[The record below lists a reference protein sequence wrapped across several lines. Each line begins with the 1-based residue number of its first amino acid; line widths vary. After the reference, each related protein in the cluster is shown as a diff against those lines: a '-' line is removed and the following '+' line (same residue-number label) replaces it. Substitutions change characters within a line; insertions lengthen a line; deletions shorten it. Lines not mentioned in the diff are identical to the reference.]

1 MCNSTFKC
9 IPNNLKLLLPHDS
22 FHLVLMVSV
31 LYFFFPIQTTLVLS
45 KFILRPDYFAQ
56 LDSTL
61 RVSFKEVNEPS
72 NITDVSSAYCD
83 NMYSVLLIVIPL
95 IFLLFLILIART
107 SAHSTNRQVD
117 TGSPCRQPLPM

>member
-22 FHLVLMVSV
+22 FQLVLMVSV

-45 KFILRPDYFAQ
+45 KFILRPEYFAL

-61 RVSFKEVNEPS
+61 RVSFKRWMNH
-72 NITDVSSAYCD
+72 
-83 NMYSVLLIVIPL
+83 
-95 IFLLFLILIART
+95 LILTMYHLHIVTTCIRYY
-107 SAHSTNRQVD
+107 
-117 TGSPCRQPLPM
+117 